1 MTVTLFCEG
10 TVHSRHRSTKASSAG
25 SGVVLPTRGNSGHIE
40 NVEYENISG
49 LLFTDMNWGLKLFHV
64 EPNRNTSIDDG
75 KYYYNTR
82 QNDPF

>member
-10 TVHSRHRSTKASSAG
+10 TVHSRHRGTEATGAG
-25 SGVVLPTRGNSGHIE
+25 CGVELPTRGNNGHIN
-40 NVEYENISG
+40 NVKYKKISG
-49 LLFTDMNWGLKLFHV
+49 LLFTDMNGGLKLFHV
-64 EPNRNTSIDDG
+64 EPNRNTSVDDD